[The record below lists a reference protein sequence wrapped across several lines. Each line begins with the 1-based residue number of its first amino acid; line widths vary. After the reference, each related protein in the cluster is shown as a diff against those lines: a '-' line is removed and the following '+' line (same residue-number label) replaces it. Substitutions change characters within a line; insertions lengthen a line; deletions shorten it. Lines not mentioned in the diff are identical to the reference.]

1 MYEKA
6 AFCSPKEYSSVARQ
20 SVPLK
25 VDKFCFRQEFYSQV
39 SKAYFV
45 LQQIAKYLPFK

>member
-6 AFCSPKEYSSVARQ
+6 AFCSPEENSSVARQ

-25 VDKFCFRQEFYSQV
+25 FDKLCFRQEFYLQV
-39 SKAYFV
+39 NKA
-45 LQQIAKYLPFK
+45 